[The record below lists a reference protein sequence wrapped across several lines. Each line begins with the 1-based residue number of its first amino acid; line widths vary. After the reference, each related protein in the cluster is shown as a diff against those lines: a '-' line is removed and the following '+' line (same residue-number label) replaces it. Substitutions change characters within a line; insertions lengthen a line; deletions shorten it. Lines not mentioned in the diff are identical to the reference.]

1 MLSSMHILSLKQGK
15 LYGDRMPIEALPH
28 GFTLPR
34 RLVVLVALIGSWCRR
49 TKKDPAEAGPEVAEP
64 QQVAPA
70 I

>member
-15 LYGDRMPIEALPH
+15 LYGDRVPIEALPH

-34 RLVVLVALIGSWCRR
+34 LVVLFALIVNWSRR
-49 TKKDPAEAGPEVAEP
+49 TKKDPAETGPEVAEP
-64 QQVAPA
+64 HQAAPV